1 MRASPCL
8 VALLAGV
15 AIGTITDRA
24 RPRPPCALGDGRLLA
39 ADFHLHSSTWS
50 DGALTP
56 IGLVL
61 EAERQGLDAIAIT
74 GHDEV
79 ADAKV
84 GRWFSR
90 LVGGP
95 TVLVGQEILAPGHHL
110 IGVGTEEVVDS
121 SLPLAAQIDAI
132 HSQGG
137 VAIAAHPTASFWP
150 GFDAA
155 ALAKLDAAEIAH
167 PSIYVDPELQRD
179 YEQFAAK
186 GSFAAIGSSDFH
198 GVGRM
203 GLCRTYLLA
212 RDDSPDAVLS
222 ALKEHRTLVFGR
234 DGQAYGD
241 SHLRSEVE
249 RDPALLARLK
259 TDATTDPPST
269 WLDWVG
275 RACGLCGLF
284 GLVARRRAARGQEAP
299 PDKRPSVR

>member
-1 MRASPCL
+1 MRASPCFL
-8 VALLAGV
+8 ALLAGV

-24 RPRPPCALGDGRLLA
+24 RPRPPCLLGDGRLLA

-121 SLPLAAQIDAI
+121 SLPVTAQIDEI
-132 HSQGG
+132 HRQGG
-137 VAIAAHPTASFWP
+137 VAIAAHPSASFWP
-150 GFDAA
+150 GYDAE

-167 PSIYVDPELQRD
+167 PSIYVTPEVQRD

-198 GVGRM
+198 GVGRI

-222 ALKEHRTLVFGR
+222 ALRDHRTLVFGR

-241 SHLRSEVE
+241 ALLRSEVG
-249 RDPALLARLK
+249 RDPALFSRLK
-259 TDATTDPPST
+259 AAATTDPPAT

-275 RACGLCGLF
+275 RACGISGLF
-284 GLVARRRAARGQEAP
+284 GLVALRRRARAGGAP
-299 PDKRPSVR
+299 PDKAPSVR

>member
-8 VALLAGV
+8 FALVAGI
-15 AIGTITDRA
+15 AIGTLTDRTK
-24 RPRPPCALGDGRLLA
+24 PRPPCPLGEGRLLA

-79 ADAKV
+79 GDAKV

-132 HSQGG
+132 HAQGG
-137 VAIAAHPTASFWP
+137 VAIAAHPGASFWP
-150 GFDAA
+150 GYDAEG
-155 ALAKLDAAEIAH
+155 LAKLDAAEIAH
-167 PSIYVDPELQRD
+167 PSIYVTPELQREF
-179 YEQFAAK
+179 EQFATK
-186 GSFAAIGSSDFH
+186 GRFAAIGSSDFH

-212 RDDSPDAVLS
+212 RDLSPDAVLS
-222 ALKEHRTLVFGR
+222 ALRDQRTLVFGR
-234 DGQAYGD
+234 DGRAYGD
-241 SHLRSEVE
+241 PRLRSEVE
-249 RDPALLARLK
+249 RDPSLFARLQA
-259 TDATTDPPST
+259 DATTDSPTT

-275 RACGLCGLF
+275 RACGVCGLF
-284 GLVARRRAARGQEAP
+284 GLVARRRGVRDGRTP